1 MKVKNIA
8 FSGIMA
14 AILMGA
20 SGANAA
26 VEIASKQYVLN
37 QVGDKATT
45 AALESAQTTLQGA
58 IDLKADQTALDATNT
73 EVAKKANAA
82 DVYTITQADEK
93 FQTIAKAAED
103 ATAATNYT
111 NTKVQELAD
120 TLGGT
125 GEDGQATGL
134 VSTVTAQGNRI
145 SGLETLVGDKSVA
158 DQIATSLT
166 DYAKTSYVDSQDA
179 ATLQSA
185 KDYADGLATNYDAA
199 GAADTA
205 LSSAKTYTNE
215 EIAKLSGDGGA
226 IKTLE
231 TTVAGKADASTVTT
245 LSGTVD
251 GIAGRVTTAEGEIDA
266 LQAADTAINDKIGT
280 VAEGKTVVQM
290 IADAQ
295 TAAEY
300 DDAAVKADIAA
311 NAASIK
317 TINEG
322 AVMTSGIDA
331 DKVAQIGTNT
341 TAIATLNGTGEGS
354 VSKAVSDATST
365 LLNKP
370 TTNTCGAESGLC
382 VLTMANDGSLVWID
396 VTDPADAE

>member
-58 IDLKADQTALDATNT
+58 IDLKADQTALDATNE

-125 GEDGQATGL
+125 GEDGEATGL

-179 ATLQSA
+179 ATL
-185 KDYADGLATNYDAA
+185 N
-199 GAADTA
+199 
-205 LSSAKTYTNE
+205 SAKTYTND

-251 GIAGRVTTAEGEIDA
+251 GIAGRVTTAEGDIDA

-280 VAEGKTVVQM
+280 VAEGKTVVEM

-295 TAAEY
+295 TAAKY

-382 VLTMANDGSLVWID
+382 VLTMANNGSLVWID

>member
-111 NTKVQELAD
+111 NEKVQELAD

-125 GEDGQATGL
+125 GEDGEATGL

-179 ATLQSA
+179 ATL
-185 KDYADGLATNYDAA
+185 N
-199 GAADTA
+199 
-205 LSSAKTYTNE
+205 SAKTYTNE

-251 GIAGRVTTAEGEIDA
+251 GIAGRVTTAEGDIDA

-280 VAEGKTVVQM
+280 VAEGKTVVEM

-311 NAASIK
+311 NAASIQ

-322 AVMTSGIDA
+322 AVMTSGINA

-382 VLTMANDGSLVWID
+382 VLTMANNGSLVWID

>member
-37 QVGDKATT
+37 QVGDKATKIELST
-45 AALESAQTTLQGA
+45 AQGTLQNA
-58 IDLKADQTALDATNT
+58 IDLKADQTALAETNT

-125 GEDGQATGL
+125 GEDGEATGL

-166 DYAKTSYVDSQDA
+166 DYAKTSYVDSKDA
-179 ATLQSA
+179 ETLQSA

-199 GAADTA
+199 GAANTA

-215 EIAKLSGDGGA
+215 EIAKLTAENGA
-226 IKTLE
+226 I
-231 TTVAGKADASTVTT
+231 TT

-266 LQAADTAINDKIGT
+266 LQAADESINDKIGT
-280 VAEGKTVVQM
+280 VAEGKTVVEM

-295 TAAEY
+295 STATY
-300 DDAAVKADIAA
+300 DDTAVKANIAA

-331 DKVAQIGTNT
+331 EKVAQIGTNT
-341 TAIATLNGTGEGS
+341 TAIATLNADAETAGS
-354 VSKAVSDATST
+354 VDNKVSA
-365 LLNKP
+365 LLGGVP
-370 TTNTCGAESGLC
+370 VSNTCDAQSGLC
-382 VLTMANDGSLVWID
+382 VLTKGTDGSLVWID
-396 VTDPADAE
+396 VTNPADAE

>member
-14 AILMGA
+14 AILMGV

-45 AALESAQTTLQGA
+45 EALESAQTTLQGA
-58 IDLKADQTALDATNT
+58 IDLKADKDAFETLQSAVNSETTGLATKASTTALTEGLAGKVDLTVYNQHLTDQTARDEAQDTAIDALVGT
-73 EVAKKANAA
+73 
-82 DVYTITQADEK
+82 DGQGGS
-93 FQTIAKAAED
+93 FAEL
-103 ATAATNYT
+103 T
-111 NTKVQELAD
+111 TKV
-120 TLGGT
+120 
-125 GEDGQATGL
+125 
-134 VSTVTAQGNRI
+134 
-145 SGLETLVGDKSVA
+145 ETLTGGEGVTGSVA
-158 DQIATSLT
+158 NQIATSLT

-179 ATLQSA
+179 ATL
-185 KDYADGLATNYDAA
+185 N
-199 GAADTA
+199 
-205 LSSAKTYTNE
+205 SAKTYTNE

-266 LQAADTAINDKIGT
+266 LQAADTSINNKIGT
-280 VAEGKTVVQM
+280 VAEGTTVVEM

-295 TAAEY
+295 TAATY
-300 DDAAVKADIAA
+300 DDTAVKADIAA
-311 NAASIK
+311 NTASIK

-331 DKVAQIGTNT
+331 EKVAQIGTNT
-341 TAIATLNGTGEGS
+341 TAITTLNADAQTAGSVDNKIATAKATLL
-354 VSKAVSDATST
+354 D
-365 LLNKP
+365 KP
-370 TTNTCGAESGLC
+370 VDNYCTAESGLC
-382 VLTMANDGSLVWID
+382 VLTLSKDGSKLVWID

>member
-37 QVGDKATT
+37 QVGDKATKIELST
-45 AALESAQTTLQGA
+45 AQGTLQNA
-58 IDLKADQTALDATNT
+58 IDLKADQTALAETNT

-82 DVYTITQADEK
+82 DVYTITQADQK
-93 FQTIAKAAED
+93 FQTIAKAAQD

-111 NTKVQELAD
+111 NEKVQELAN

-166 DYAKTSYVDSQDA
+166 DYAKTSYVDSKDA
-179 ATLQSA
+179 ETLQSA

-199 GAADTA
+199 GAANTA

-215 EIAKLSGDGGA
+215 EIAKLTAENGA
-226 IKTLE
+226 I
-231 TTVAGKADASTVTT
+231 TT

-266 LQAADTAINDKIGT
+266 LQAADESINDKIGT
-280 VAEGKTVVQM
+280 VAEGKTVVEM

-295 TAAEY
+295 STATY
-300 DDAAVKADIAA
+300 DDTAVKANIAA

-331 DKVAQIGTNT
+331 EKVAQIGTNT
-341 TAIATLNGTGEGS
+341 TAIATLNADAETAGS
-354 VSKAVSDATST
+354 VDNKVSA
-365 LLNKP
+365 LLGGVP
-370 TTNTCGAESGLC
+370 VSNTCDAQSGLC
-382 VLTMANDGSLVWID
+382 VLTKGTDGSLVWID

>member
-45 AALESAQTTLQGA
+45 AALESAQSTLQGA
-58 IDLKADQTALDATNT
+58 IDLKADQTALDATNE

-82 DVYTITQADEK
+82 DVYTITQADQK

-111 NTKVQELAD
+111 NEKVQELAN

-179 ATLQSA
+179 ATL
-185 KDYADGLATNYDAA
+185 N
-199 GAADTA
+199 
-205 LSSAKTYTNE
+205 SAKTYTDD
-215 EIAKLSGDGGA
+215 EIAKLSADGGA

-231 TTVAGKADASTVTT
+231 TTVAGHTTSIQSLQNDKADASTVTT
-245 LSGTVD
+245 LSGKVDTLTGTVEGWTND
-251 GIAGRVTTAEGEIDA
+251 ETGIAATYATKTDLKATDDKAVANAEAIADIEASDYATSGIDA
-266 LQAADTAINDKIGT
+266 EKVAQIETNKNAITTLN
-280 VAEGKTVVQM
+280 
-290 IADAQ
+290 ADAQ
-295 TAAEY
+295 TA
-300 DDAAVKADIAA
+300 
-311 NAASIK
+311 
-317 TINEG
+317 
-322 AVMTSGIDA
+322 
-331 DKVAQIGTNT
+331 
-341 TAIATLNGTGEGS
+341 GS
-354 VSKAVSDATST
+354 VDNKVSA
-365 LLNKP
+365 LLGGVP
-370 TTNTCGAESGLC
+370 VSNTCDAQSGLC
-382 VLTMANDGSLVWID
+382 VLTKGADGSLVWID
-396 VTDPADAE
+396 VTNPADAPL

>member
-26 VEIASKQYVLN
+26 VEIASKQYVMN

-45 AALESAQTTLQGA
+45 EALESAQSTLQSA
-58 IDLKADQTALDATNT
+58 IDLKADQSALDTTNE

-111 NTKVQELAD
+111 NEKVQELAD

-125 GEDGQATGL
+125 GEDGEATGL

-215 EIAKLSGDGGA
+215 EIAKLTAENGA
-226 IKTLE
+226 I
-231 TTVAGKADASTVTT
+231 TT

-251 GIAGRVTTAEGEIDA
+251 GIAGRVTTAEGDIDA
-266 LQAADTAINDKIGT
+266 LQAADESINDKIGT
-280 VAEGKTVVQM
+280 VAEGKTVVEM

-311 NAASIK
+311 NAASIQ

-354 VSKAVSDATST
+354 VSKAVLDATST